1 MKSKILG
8 NCFDHSEDKPDG
20 RNIGLFCW
28 ADLSAK
34 TVLSSRMEVK
44 RSHRNIPHSFRHCE
58 AQRREQQ
65 RIQMTT
71 DFTSLNLR
79 DEVMQAVTELG
90 YNEPTPIQTAMIP
103 LMLSG
108 VDVIGQAQTG
118 TGKTAAFTLPILHN
132 FQQQR
137 HVQALV
143 LAPTRE
149 LALQVSKTVTEYGR
163 HLDVRV
169 LAVYGGQP
177 YGPQISKL
185 NRGIDIVVGTPG
197 RLLDLI
203 DRNALNIKH
212 IKTLVLDEA
221 DEMLN
226 MGFMEDVEKIL
237 AETPVERQTALFSAT
252 MPPRIRSLANR
263 FMRDPQSVT
272 IKRDSLN
279 TLAIEQRYYLVHES
293 DKTNA
298 LTRLFEIE
306 PIKSALIFARTRAET
321 ATLANE
327 LVVRG
332 IPAEAIHG
340 DLDQN
345 ARERVLG
352 RFRANQLKV
361 LVATDVA
368 ARGLDID
375 DISHVFNYHLPDDAE
390 VYIHRIGRTGR
401 AGKTGVAITLLS
413 PKEKRRMREVEFLT
427 KQQVMKAE
435 LPTVSEIH
443 RHRENEVVETMK
455 IWLGRGRYKRE
466 LEMVQELI
474 EAGHDPLNI
483 AAAALKI
490 ARADEKQRP
499 IAEVGEVR
507 SDYRSEKQLKPKNGR
522 PLKGMHR
529 EKFGRSERSV
539 KNLSNKRRGA
549 SSHEEGMIR
558 LKINKGKMHNIRP
571 NDVVGQIA
579 FHANIPGYT
588 IGKIRIEDNFS
599 FVDIP
604 EDVAEQV
611 VKQSGNYK
619 IGKEKFSVVMTK

>member
-1 MKSKILG
+1 MAI
-8 NCFDHSEDKPDG
+8 
-20 RNIGLFCW
+20 
-28 ADLSAK
+28 
-34 TVLSSRMEVK
+34 TK
-44 RSHRNIPHSFRHCE
+44 RIK
-58 AQRREQQ
+58 
-65 RIQMTT
+65 MTT
-71 DFTSLNLR
+71 EFSSLNLR
-79 DEVMQAVTELG
+79 DEVMQAITELG
-90 YNEPTPIQTAMIP
+90 YSEPTPIQAQMIP
-103 LMLSG
+103 IMLTG

-132 FQQQR
+132 FQKQR

-149 LALQVSKTVTEYGR
+149 LALQVSKSVTEYGK
-163 HLDVRV
+163 HLGVRV

-177 YGPQISKL
+177 YGPQIGKL
-185 NRGIDIVVGTPG
+185 NRGVDIVVGTPG
-197 RLLDLI
+197 RLIDLLK
-203 DRNALNIKH
+203 RNALNIKN

-226 MGFMEDVEKIL
+226 MGFMEDVETIL
-237 AETPVERQTALFSAT
+237 AETPEERQTALFSAT
-252 MPPRIRSLANR
+252 MPGRIRSLANR
-263 FMRDPQSVT
+263 FMRDPQSVA
-272 IKRDSLN
+272 IKRDNSN
-279 TLAIEQRYYLVHES
+279 ALAIEQRYYLVHDR

-306 PIKSALIFARTRAET
+306 PITSALIFARTRAET
-321 ATLANE
+321 ASLANE

-352 RFRANQLKV
+352 RFRSNQLKV
-361 LVATDVA
+361 LVGTDVA

-390 VYIHRIGRTGR
+390 VYVHRIGRTGR

-413 PKEKRRMREVEFLT
+413 PKEKRRLREVERLT
-427 KQQVMKAE
+427 KVSVTKAE
-435 LPTVSEIH
+435 LPTVGEIH
-443 RHRENEVVETMK
+443 RHRENQVIENMK
-455 IWLGRGRYKRE
+455 VWLGRERYKRE
-466 LEMVQELI
+466 LEMVQELV

-490 ARADEKQRP
+490 SRADEKQRP
-499 IAEVGEVR
+499 IAEVREVKAG
-507 SDYRSEKQLKPKNGR
+507 YRSEKQFKPKNGR
-522 PLKGMHR
+522 R
-529 EKFGRSERSV
+529 EKFSRGERPV
-539 KNLSNKRRGA
+539 KNFRNKRRGA

-558 LKINKGKMHNIRP
+558 LKINKGKSHNIRP

-588 IGKIRIEDNFS
+588 IGRIRIEDKYS
-599 FVDIP
+599 YVDIP
-604 EDVAEQV
+604 ENVADQV
-611 VKQSGNYK
+611 MKQSGNYSL
-619 IGKEKFSVVMTK
+619 GKEKFSVVKAK

>member
-1 MKSKILG
+1 
-8 NCFDHSEDKPDG
+8 
-20 RNIGLFCW
+20 
-28 ADLSAK
+28 
-34 TVLSSRMEVK
+34 
-44 RSHRNIPHSFRHCE
+44 
-58 AQRREQQ
+58 
-65 RIQMTT
+65 
-71 DFTSLNLR
+71 
-79 DEVMQAVTELG
+79 
-90 YNEPTPIQTAMIP
+90 
-103 LMLSG
+103 
-108 VDVIGQAQTG
+108 
-118 TGKTAAFTLPILHN
+118 
-132 FQQQR
+132 
-137 HVQALV
+137 VQALV

-149 LALQVSKTVTEYGR
+149 LALQVSKSVSDYGK
-163 HLDVRV
+163 HLGVRV

-185 NRGIDIVVGTPG
+185 NRGVDIVVGTPG
-197 RLLDLI
+197 RLLDLL
-203 DRNALNIKH
+203 DRKALNIKH

-237 AETPVERQTALFSAT
+237 AETPAERQTALFSAT
-252 MPPRIRSLANR
+252 LPARIRSLSNR

-272 IKRDSLN
+272 IKRDN
-279 TLAIEQRYYLVHES
+279 TNALAIEQRYYLVHDR

-321 ATLANE
+321 ASLANE

-352 RFRANQLKV
+352 RFRSNQLKV
-361 LVATDVA
+361 LVGTDVA

-390 VYIHRIGRTGR
+390 VYVHRIGRTGR

-413 PKEKRRMREVEFLT
+413 PKEKRRLREVESLT
-427 KQQVMKAE
+427 KQTVTKAE
-435 LPTVSEIH
+435 LPSVADIH
-443 RHRENEVVETMK
+443 RHRENQVVETMK

-474 EAGHDPLNI
+474 EAGHDPVNI
-483 AAAALKI
+483 AAAAIKI
-490 ARADEKQRP
+490 SRADEKQRP
-499 IAEVGEVR
+499 IDEVAEVKAGY
-507 SDYRSEKQLKPKNGR
+507 SSEKQLKPKNGR
-522 PLKGMHR
+522 R
-529 EKFGRSERSV
+529 EKFGKSDRPI
-539 KNLSNKRRGA
+539 KNLSNKRRGD
-549 SSHEEGMIR
+549 SSHEEGMVR
-558 LKINKGKMHNIRP
+558 LKINKGKSHNIRP

-588 IGKIRIEDNFS
+588 IGRIRIEDTYS
-599 FVDIP
+599 YVDIP
-604 EDVAEQV
+604 EDVADQV
-611 VKQSGNYK
+611 MKQSGNYK
-619 IGKEKFSVVMTK
+619 IGKEKFSVVKAK

>member
-1 MKSKILG
+1 MS
-8 NCFDHSEDKPDG
+8 
-20 RNIGLFCW
+20 
-28 ADLSAK
+28 
-34 TVLSSRMEVK
+34 
-44 RSHRNIPHSFRHCE
+44 
-58 AQRREQQ
+58 
-65 RIQMTT
+65 T
-71 DFTSLNLR
+71 DFSSLNLR
-79 DEVMQAVTELG
+79 EELVQAITGLG
-90 YNEPTPIQTAMIP
+90 YAEPTPIQSAIIP
-103 LMLSG
+103 IMLEGS
-108 VDVIGQAQTG
+108 DVIGQAQTG
-118 TGKTAAFTLPILHN
+118 TGKTAAFALPILQN
-132 FQQQR
+132 FTSQR

-149 LALQVSKTVTEYGR
+149 LALQVADSMIEYGK

-177 YGPQISKL
+177 YGPQISRL
-185 NRGIDIVVGTPG
+185 NRGVDVVVGTPG

-203 DRNALNIKH
+203 ERNALNIKH
-212 IKTLVLDEA
+212 VRVLVLDEA

-226 MGFMEDVEKIL
+226 MGFIEDVEKIL
-237 AETPVERQTALFSAT
+237 SETPAERQTAVFSAT

-263 FMRDPQSVT
+263 FMREPQHVN
-272 IKRDSLN
+272 IKRDTL
-279 TLAIEQRYYLVHES
+279 TLASTEQRYYLVHEN

-298 LTRLFEIE
+298 LTRLFETE

-368 ARGLDID
+368 ARGLDIE

-390 VYIHRIGRTGR
+390 VYVHRIGRTGR

-413 PKEKRRMREVEFLT
+413 PREKRRLREVEALT
-427 KQQVMKAE
+427 KQPIQRME
-435 LPTVSEIH
+435 LPTVAEIQ
-443 RHRENEVVETMK
+443 RHRESELVEKMK
-455 IWLGRGRYKRE
+455 VWLGRGRFKRE
-466 LEMVQELI
+466 LEMVQELV
-474 EAGHDPLNI
+474 EAGNDPLNI

-499 IAEVGEVR
+499 VAEIQEVKTRIEPTRNGDRQNKESGRNEKRSGER
-507 SDYRSEKQLKPKNGR
+507 TRHRRDESQEA
-522 PLKGMHR
+522 GM
-529 EKFGRSERSV
+529 V
-539 KNLSNKRRGA
+539 
-549 SSHEEGMIR
+549 R
-558 LKINKGKMHNIRP
+558 LKLNKGKLHGIRP
-571 NDVVGQIA
+571 NEIVGTIA

-588 IGKIRIEDNFS
+588 IGKIRIEDKHT

-604 EDVAEQV
+604 EDLVDQV
-611 VKQSGNYK
+611 MKHNGNYRL
-619 IGKEKFSVVMTK
+619 GKEKFSLTKAK

>member
-1 MKSKILG
+1 
-8 NCFDHSEDKPDG
+8 
-20 RNIGLFCW
+20 
-28 ADLSAK
+28 
-34 TVLSSRMEVK
+34 
-44 RSHRNIPHSFRHCE
+44 
-58 AQRREQQ
+58 
-65 RIQMTT
+65 MTT
-71 DFTSLNLR
+71 EFNSLNLR
-79 DEVMQAVTELG
+79 DEVMQAIGELG
-90 YNEPTPIQTAMIP
+90 YATPTPIQIGMIP
-103 LMLSG
+103 LMLTG

-118 TGKTAAFTLPILHN
+118 TGKTAAFALPILNN
-132 FQQQR
+132 FQPQK

-149 LALQVSKTVTEYGR
+149 LALQVADAMVKYGK
-163 HLDVRV
+163 HLNVRV

-203 DRNALNIKH
+203 ERNALNIKH

-226 MGFMEDVEKIL
+226 MGFIEDIEAII
-237 AETPVERQTALFSAT
+237 AETPAERQTALFSAT
-252 MPPRIRSLANR
+252 LPPRIRSLAKR
-263 FMRDPQSVT
+263 FMREPESIT
-272 IKRDSLN
+272 IKRE
-279 TLAIEQRYYLVHES
+279 TLTVSTIEQRYYLVHES

-352 RFRANQLKV
+352 RFRSNQLKV

-390 VYIHRIGRTGR
+390 VYVHRIGRTGR

-413 PKEKRRMREVEFLT
+413 PKEKRRLREVEGLT
-427 KQQVMKAE
+427 KQQITKMEIPSVGD
-435 LPTVSEIH
+435 IH
-443 RHRENEVVETMK
+443 RYRENKVVETMK
-455 IWLGRGRYKRE
+455 VWLGRGRYKRE
-466 LEMVQELI
+466 LEMVQELVD
-474 EAGHDPLNI
+474 AGFDVTQI

-499 IAEVGEVR
+499 IAEIAEVKSELRRKDDTSRGKRKFER
-507 SDYRSEKQLKPKNGR
+507 SDR
-522 PLKGMHR
+522 PGQGSKLR
-529 EKFGRSERSV
+529 T
-539 KNLSNKRRGA
+539 RGG
-549 SSHEEGMIR
+549 SSHEAGMIR
-558 LKINKGKMHNIRP
+558 LKINKGKVSGIRP
-571 NDVVGQIA
+571 NDIVGTIA
-579 FHANIPGYT
+579 FHANIPGYS
-588 IGKIRIEDNFS
+588 IGKIRIEDKFT

-604 EDVAEQV
+604 EDLIDQV
-611 VKQSGNYK
+611 MKQNGNYR
-619 IGKEKFSVVMTK
+619 IGKEKFNLVKAK

>member
-1 MKSKILG
+1 
-8 NCFDHSEDKPDG
+8 
-20 RNIGLFCW
+20 
-28 ADLSAK
+28 
-34 TVLSSRMEVK
+34 
-44 RSHRNIPHSFRHCE
+44 
-58 AQRREQQ
+58 
-65 RIQMTT
+65 MTT

-79 DEVMQAVTELG
+79 DEVAQAITELG
-90 YNEPTPIQTAMIP
+90 YAEPTPIQSALIP
-103 LMLSG
+103 IMLSG

-118 TGKTAAFTLPILHN
+118 TGKTAAFAFPILQN
-132 FQQQR
+132 FTPQR
-137 HVQALV
+137 HVQALI

-149 LALQVSKTVTEYGR
+149 LALQVADSMSVYGKY
-163 HLDVRV
+163 LDVRV

-177 YGPQISKL
+177 YGPQISRL
-185 NRGIDIVVGTPG
+185 NRGVDIVVGTPG

-203 DRNALNIKH
+203 ERNALNIKH
-212 IKTLVLDEA
+212 IRALVLDEA

-237 AETPVERQTALFSAT
+237 AETPAERQTALFSAT

-263 FMRDPQSVT
+263 FMRDPQPVT
-272 IKRDSLN
+272 IKRDTL
-279 TLAIEQRYYLVHES
+279 TLASTEQRYYLVHES

-340 DLDQN
+340 DLDQR

-368 ARGLDID
+368 ARGLDIE

-401 AGKTGVAITLLS
+401 AGKTGIAITLLS
-413 PKEKRRMREVEFLT
+413 PREKRRMREVEALT
-427 KQQVMKAE
+427 KQQVKQME
-435 LPTVSEIH
+435 LPTVAEIH
-443 RHRENEVVETMK
+443 RHREAQVVETIK
-455 IWLGRGRYKRE
+455 IWLGRRRYKRE
-466 LEMVQELI
+466 MEMVQELI

-483 AAAALKI
+483 AAAAVKI
-490 ARADEKQRP
+490 ARADERQRP
-499 IAEVGEVR
+499 IAEIAEVK
-507 SDYRSEKQLKPKNGR
+507 SERRDKEF
-522 PLKGMHR
+522 HR
-529 EKFGRSERSV
+529 EGKREPA
-539 KNLSNKRRGA
+539 RRGERPEKGA
-549 SSHEEGMIR
+549 GPRRRTDGSHEEGMVR
-558 LKINKGKMHNIRP
+558 MKLNKGKMHGVRP
-571 NDVVGQIA
+571 SDIVGTIA
-579 FHANIPGYT
+579 YNANIPGYV
-588 IGKIRIEDNFS
+588 IGKIRIEDKVT

-604 EDVAEQV
+604 EDVVEQV
-611 VKQSGNYK
+611 LKQNGNYRL
-619 IGKEKFSVVMTK
+619 GKEKFSLTKA

>member
-1 MKSKILG
+1 M
-8 NCFDHSEDKPDG
+8 
-20 RNIGLFCW
+20 
-28 ADLSAK
+28 A
-34 TVLSSRMEVK
+34 
-44 RSHRNIPHSFRHCE
+44 
-58 AQRREQQ
+58 
-65 RIQMTT
+65 
-71 DFTSLNLR
+71 
-79 DEVMQAVTELG
+79 
-90 YNEPTPIQTAMIP
+90 
-103 LMLSG
+103 
-108 VDVIGQAQTG
+108 
-118 TGKTAAFTLPILHN
+118 
-132 FQQQR
+132 
-137 HVQALV
+137 
-143 LAPTRE
+143 
-149 LALQVSKTVTEYGR
+149 EYGK

-177 YGPQISKL
+177 YGPQISRL
-185 NRGIDIVVGTPG
+185 NRGVDVVAGTPG

-203 DRNALNIKH
+203 ERKALNIKNVR
-212 IKTLVLDEA
+212 TLVLDEA

-237 AETPVERQTALFSAT
+237 AETPPERQTALFSAT
-252 MPPRIRSLANR
+252 LPPRIRSLANR
-263 FMRDPQSVT
+263 FMRDPQPVT
-272 IKRDSLN
+272 IKRDTL
-279 TLAIEQRYYLVHES
+279 TLASTEQRYYLVHES

-321 ATLANE
+321 SSLANE

-368 ARGLDID
+368 ARGLDIE

-401 AGKTGVAITLLS
+401 AGKTGIAITLIS
-413 PKEKRRMREVEFLT
+413 PRDKRRLREVEALT
-427 KQQVMKAE
+427 KQPITKME
-435 LPTVSEIH
+435 LPTAADIH
-443 RHRENEVVETMK
+443 RHREAEVIENLR

-466 LEMVQELI
+466 LEMIQTLI
-474 EAGHDPLNI
+474 DEGHEPLNV

-499 IAEVGEVR
+499 IAEVGEVKDDHKR
-507 SDYRSEKQLKPKNGR
+507 PERETGR
-522 PLKGMHR
+522 GGRR
-529 EKFGRSERSV
+529 EPFGRRAGAEKGNGS
-539 KNLSNKRRGA
+539 RRGGDG
-549 SSHEEGMIR
+549 SHEEGMVR
-558 LKINKGKMHNIRP
+558 LKLNKGKTNGVRP
-571 NDVVGQIA
+571 SDIVGTIA

-588 IGKIRIEDNFS
+588 IGKIRIEDKFS

-604 EDVAEQV
+604 EDVVEQV
-611 VKQSGNYK
+611 LKQNGNYR
-619 IGKEKFSVVMTK
+619 IGKEKFALAKIK